1 MATAKQKSAL
11 PTNKLAVG
19 SAVTAI
25 VGTQLS
31 PAVAEV
37 WPQLVW
43 PVLAGPAMTDII
55 SAVSALIAG
64 LVVGWF
70 VPDAPNEVRE

>member
-1 MATAKQKSAL
+1 MPTARQASAM

-37 WPQLVW
+37 WPQIAPAL
-43 PVLAGPAMTDII
+43 LAGPSVTEII
-55 SAVSALIAG
+55 SAVAALVAG

-70 VPDAPNEVRE
+70 IPDAPNVVKQ

>member
-1 MATAKQKSAL
+1 MPLVKQPSAL

-37 WPQLVW
+37 WPQIAPAL
-43 PVLAGPAMTDII
+43 LAGPAMTEIV
-55 SAVSALIAG
+55 SAVAALLAG
-64 LVVGWF
+64 LAVGWF
-70 VPDAPNEVRE
+70 IPDRANVQ

>member
-1 MATAKQKSAL
+1 MALAKQPSAM

-37 WPQLVW
+37 WPQIAPAILS
-43 PVLAGPAMTDII
+43 GPAMTEII
-55 SAVSALIAG
+55 SAVAALLAG
-64 LVVGWF
+64 LAVGWF
-70 VPDAPNEVRE
+70 VPDRAQA

>member
-1 MATAKQKSAL
+1 MAKQPSAL

-37 WPQLVW
+37 WPQVVW
-43 PVLAGPAMTDII
+43 PILAGPAVTDI
-55 SAVSALIAG
+55 VSASAALAAG

-70 VPDAPNEVRE
+70 VPDRANVPT

>member
-1 MATAKQKSAL
+1 MARQTSVM

-37 WPQLVW
+37 WPQIA
-43 PVLAGPAMTDII
+43 PAILAGPAFTEII
-55 SAVSALIAG
+55 SALAALIAG

-70 VPDAPNEVRE
+70 VPDRSNVG

>member
-1 MATAKQKSAL
+1 MARQASVM

-37 WPQLVW
+37 WPQVA
-43 PVLAGPAMTDII
+43 PAMLAGPSVTEMI
-55 SAVSALIAG
+55 SAVVALLAG
-64 LVVGWF
+64 LAVGWF
-70 VPDAPNEVRE
+70 VPDRAQA